1 MTSPDQAT
9 KKCPYCAETIQAA
22 AIVCRYCGRDLRQA
36 IAPPVN
42 YSPPGPATPAGAY
55 YPPRPAA
62 PVVAPK
68 PKGGSALGAVLI
80 VGLILGAACL
90 VLSLI
95 SGGGSGGGGVRN
107 TPIPENPVD
116 SARGA
121 CSIFANKQWGMD
133 LSYKQIQSLDST
145 YNGKE
150 YQVTGYVESN
160 GVKWL
165 LVCSMTF
172 DGNTWK
178 GGAAR
183 R

>member
-22 AIVCRYCGRDLRQA
+22 AIVCRYCGRDLRQPV
-36 IAPPVN
+36 APPVS

-90 VLSLI
+90 VLSLV
-95 SGGGSGGGGVRN
+95 SGGGSGGGGVKSSP
-107 TPIPENPVD
+107 TAENPVD
-116 SARGA
+116 SARFV
-121 CSIFANKQWGMD
+121 CSEFARQQYGMD
-133 LSYKQIQSLDST
+133 LPYKQIQSLDSSFD
-145 YNGKE
+145 GSK
-150 YQVTGYVESN
+150 YQVTGYVESS

-172 DGNTWK
+172 DGSNWK